1 MTGTALPFETLWDA
15 AAEIPG
21 WMTEAQA
28 RVLHEQAAALPAGSV
43 VVEIGSHL
51 GRSAVVL
58 AGALPEGGR
67 LVAVDPF
74 LPDWRYGRGDT
85 EAQFRENLRLAGVA
99 HRVDVRVATSREV
112 LSSWDGPLALVHV
125 DGKHDYWSVR
135 HDLGWSTHLPDG
147 GRLLLHDT
155 FSSLGVTLGV
165 LRHCLA
171 PSALTY
177 RGREGSLA
185 TFEAR
190 QAGAADRLRL
200 LGPLPWFV
208 RNLAVKVL
216 LRLRLR
222 LLAGRVF
229 GHHDL
234 ADPY

>member
-1 MTGTALPFETLWDA
+1 MTDAVLPFETLWETAGDV
-15 AAEIPG
+15 PG

-28 RVLHEQAAALPAGSV
+28 RLLWEEASALPAGSV

-58 AGALPEGGR
+58 AGALPPGGR

-74 LPDWRYGRGDT
+74 LPDWRYGEPDT
-85 EAQFRENLRLAGVA
+85 EARFREHLRLAGVA
-99 HRVDVRVATSREV
+99 DRVDVRVATSEQV
-112 LSSWDGPLALVHV
+112 LRDWTGPVALVHV

-135 HDLGWSTHLPDG
+135 HDLGWADHLPVG
-147 GRLLLHDT
+147 GHLLLHDT

-165 LRHCLA
+165 LARALSPRA
-171 PSALTY
+171 PAYL
-177 RGREGSLA
+177 GREGSLA
-185 TFEAR
+185 TFAAGPADLRAR
-190 QAGAADRLRL
+190 ARL
-200 LGPLPWFV
+200 LAPLPWFA
-208 RNLAVKVL
+208 RNLVVKVL

-222 LLAGRVF
+222 AVARLL